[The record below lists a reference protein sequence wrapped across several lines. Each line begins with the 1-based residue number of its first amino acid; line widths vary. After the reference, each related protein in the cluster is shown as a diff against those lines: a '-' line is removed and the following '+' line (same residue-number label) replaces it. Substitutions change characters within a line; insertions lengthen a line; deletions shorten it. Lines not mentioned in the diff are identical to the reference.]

1 MIEEILKTGR
11 RTKAELMA
19 ATGLTERE
27 LTRRIEFERQH
38 GSIILSDSGA
48 AGYYLPNSI
57 DEIRAFVSSMDRR
70 AKRIMLSAGSARR
83 YLKSHGQIAGQMN
96 LDLGGGI

>member
-38 GSIILSDSGA
+38 GSIILSDSGC
-48 AGYYLPNSI
+48 AGYFLPSNIAEVRQFVDSMNRRSHRIYLSTKSAQQYLKRHG
-57 DEIRAFVSSMDRR
+57 DEIS
-70 AKRIMLSAGSARR
+70 
-83 YLKSHGQIAGQMN
+83 GQLN
-96 LDLGGGI
+96 LNL